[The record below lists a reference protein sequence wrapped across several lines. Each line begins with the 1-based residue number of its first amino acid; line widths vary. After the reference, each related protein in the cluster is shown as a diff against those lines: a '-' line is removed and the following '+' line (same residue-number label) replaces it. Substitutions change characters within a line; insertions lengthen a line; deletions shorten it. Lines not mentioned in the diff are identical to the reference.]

1 MLPAQPIGVTA
12 EARQGFAQREQ
23 KAGHQHQIGMPIW
36 SSAVPA
42 ARSGR
47 AACHRLAVQR
57 SRHHIEDR
65 RFGEQVGGG
74 EQFQR
79 SGGAGGRALV
89 GRSKV
94 RCMAEVG
101 RFRMK

>member
-1 MLPAQPIGVTA
+1 MLLAQPVGVTA

-23 KAGHQHQIGMPIW
+23 KAGHQHQIRMRIW
-36 SSAVPA
+36 SSASSGCKP
-42 ARSGR
+42 GR

-94 RCMAEVG
+94 RCMA
-101 RFRMK
+101 RFADFA